1 MLNTLKEKNKNIEF
15 FTVNDPEFAKYGRV
29 IKGFDISE
37 IIAECEKM
45 PYPDEGSKYEA
56 GVESLEKLAIAEKI
70 KNEVY
75 GEMDTQIGACYGHS
89 TTLNGLE
96 FHKGS
101 EVNIAVT
108 DFVLILGTTFEM
120 KDGKFNSAD
129 AKAFYVK
136 KGEMIEV
143 YASTLHFCPCQVS
156 DDGFF
161 CVVGLPKGTNLPLD
175 GKYNDKL
182 LFRKNKWLIA
192 HEDNKALIERGVASG
207 IYGENYTIKY

>member
-29 IKGFDISE
+29 IKGFDVSK

-45 PYPDEGSKYEA
+45 PYPDEGSRYDA
-56 GVESLEKLAIAEKI
+56 GVECLEKLAIAEKI

-75 GEMDTQIGACYGHS
+75 GELDTQIGACYGHN

-96 FHKGS
+96 YHKGS

-175 GKYNDKL
+175 GKYDDKL

>member
-1 MLNTLKEKNKNIEF
+1 MFNTLKEKNKNIKF
-15 FTVNDPEFAKYGRV
+15 YTVNDPEFAKYGRV
-29 IKGFDISE
+29 IKNIDVSE
-37 IIAECEKM
+37 IISECEKIA
-45 PYPDEGSKYEA
+45 YPEESSKYEA
-56 GVESLEKLAIAEKI
+56 GVESLEKLAIADKI

-75 GEMDTQIGACYGHS
+75 GEMDTEIGACYGYN

-120 KDGKFNSAD
+120 KDNRFNSAD

-156 DDGFF
+156 DKGFF

-175 GKYNDKL
+175 GKYDDKL

-192 HEDNKALIERGVASG
+192 HDDNKSLIERGVVPG

>member
-1 MLNTLKEKNKNIEF
+1 MFNTLKEKNKNIKF
-15 FTVNDPEFAKYGRV
+15 YTVNDPEFAKYGRV
-29 IKGFDISE
+29 IKNIDVSE
-37 IIAECEKM
+37 IISECEKIA
-45 PYPDEGSKYEA
+45 YPEEGSKYEA
-56 GVESLEKLAIAEKI
+56 GVESLEKLAVADKI

-75 GEMDTQIGACYGHS
+75 GEMDTEIGACYGYN

-120 KDGKFNSAD
+120 KDNRFNSAD

-156 DDGFF
+156 DKGFF

-175 GKYNDKL
+175 GKYDDKL

-192 HEDNKALIERGVASG
+192 HDDNKSLIERGVVPG